1 MRRVRQ
7 QSTMMRFKT
16 RPLNRV
22 LNWFRVFLSH
32 DTERSTKS
40 HQIEGIG
47 LVPLRV
53 SSWIALSGERES
65 LLKTGK
71 HKILSLTLSQSGTE
85 GRTLAQQRGN
95 LFLRTLVSLVV
106 LFGFACSGQNIRR
119 SGMPAAAQTVL
130 DTSIED
136 IDAGRYD
143 KLYHEAADE
152 WRNDSTLDESKATF
166 QKLHDKLGK
175 VHTRDLQ
182 SVREEQ
188 TSTAP
193 IAGHSVVALYQT
205 SFEEGSG
212 METFTLVERNGRW
225 YLARYYVTSNAL
237 K

>member
-1 MRRVRQ
+1 MRHLH
-7 QSTMMRFKT
+7 SF
-16 RPLNRV
+16 
-22 LNWFRVFLSH
+22 
-32 DTERSTKS
+32 
-40 HQIEGIG
+40 GIG
-47 LVPLRV
+47 ICVL
-53 SSWIALSGERES
+53 LS
-65 LLKTGK
+65 
-71 HKILSLTLSQSGTE
+71 
-85 GRTLAQQRGN
+85 
-95 LFLRTLVSLVV
+95 
-106 LFGFACSGQNIRR
+106 FACSNQSTRR

-205 SFEEGSG
+205 SFEQGSG
-212 METFTLVERNGRW
+212 METFTLVERGGRW